1 MRTLNE
7 TEDDTYLRRLER
19 TRVRRETRRAALK
32 RRLLEL
38 YPSFPDDPDEL
49 ILQVTK
55 KKKRVGNSVKD
66 LDAALF
72 LSLTSWVRHRY
83 TNYDQLL
90 KGGTGHATSR
100 GIVLEQMKLIL
111 KSWRMYPTE
120 AQPKAMLNVNL
131 IWEDDGSLLANGHPI
146 AVVHKWSEDQGWHW
160 IAWMDP
166 EEDFPWGVPYKET
179 KDKPVEE
186 FAEAQLQCETYVKSQ
201 LESLGVQ
208 IQGALL

>member
-38 YPSFPDDPDEL
+38 YPSFPGDPDEL

-55 KKKRVGNSVKD
+55 KKRRVGNSVKD

-90 KGGTGHATSR
+90 KDGTGHATSR
-100 GIVLEQMKLIL
+100 GIVLEQMKVIL

-120 AQPKAMLNVNL
+120 AQPKSMLNVNL
-131 IWEDDGSLLANGHPI
+131 IWEDDGSLLVNGHPI
-146 AVVHKWSEDQGWHW
+146 AVVHKWALDQGWHW
-160 IAWMDP
+160 VAWMEP
-166 EEDFPWGVPYKET
+166 EDGFPWGVPYKET
-179 KDKPVEE
+179 KDQPAEK
-186 FAEAQLQCETYVKSQ
+186 FDEAQLQCEAYVKSQ

-208 IQGALL
+208 VQGALL